1 MQLLTLF
8 TRVPYTLAN
17 KQQYE
22 DILSNL
28 EPDKISSSLAQGYS
42 DNLIKGVASVLK
54 NDDDLTYQIKA
65 NTTRFAYYK
74 AYKVSSLLNEVQ
86 QQYKGKDKEIKDLSY
101 AILNTFN
108 RYQASEYN
116 TTISRCRTAK
126 QWQQFTSDTINNQ
139 LFPNLRWIPSRSA
152 NPREAHKPFYN
163 KVWAKNDPF
172 WLDNQPGTL
181 WNCKCDWEQTSQPVT
196 HGNPTT
202 NISQP
207 GLRGNPAI
215 TGKIFSDDAAYFK
228 VGNRKTQKDVEKKC
242 ESLEYK
248 NIIYTIKQKLKNKI
262 TQCSIN
268 NKTYNVEFNS
278 IGVEHCLRDCFGK
291 SEIFWIKNQILS
303 NIDKYIK
310 SAQCVGRKISE
321 NSHNTKT
328 RTLNLK
334 DNTEYF
340 YYFKINLPNKQSVF
354 LHLGLWKDGT
364 YHAGKLH
371 LYSITKNLP
380 QNTETI

>member
-126 QWQQFTSDTINNQ
+126 QWQQFTSDPINNK
-139 LFPNLRWIPSRSA
+139 LFPNIRWIPSRSA

-181 WNCKCDWEQTSQPVT
+181 WNCKCDWEQTSLPVT
-196 HGNPTT
+196 NGNPTN

-228 VGNRKTQKDVEKKC
+228 VGNRKTQKDIEKKC
-242 ESLEYK
+242 ELLNTK
-248 NIIYTIKQKLKNKI
+248 NIKNKVKQTLKDKTSQVTIKNQ
-262 TQCSIN
+262 
-268 NKTYNVEFNS
+268 TYKVEFIS
-278 IGVEHCLRDCFGK
+278 RGIEHCLGDCLGK
-291 SEIFWIKNQILS
+291 EIFWIKNFILS

-310 SAQCVGRKISE
+310 SAQCIGRKISE
-321 NSHNTKT
+321 TTHNTNDKT
-328 RTLNLK
+328 KRLK
-334 DNTEYF
+334 KHTEHF
-340 YYFKINLPNKQSVF
+340 YYFKITLPNGKDAYI
-354 LHLGLWKDGT
+354 HLGMYKKEFIDKCEM
-364 YHAGKLH
+364 Y
-371 LYSITKNLP
+371 LYSITANLP
-380 QNTETI
+380 ENTKSV

>member
-65 NTTRFAYYK
+65 NATRFAYYK

-126 QWQQFTSDTINNQ
+126 QWQQFTSDAINNQ
-139 LFPNLRWIPSRSA
+139 LFPNIRWIPSRSA

-181 WNCKCDWEQTSQPVT
+181 WNCKCDWEQTSLPVT
-196 HGNPTT
+196 NGNPTNNT
-202 NISQP
+202 SQP

-215 TGKIFSDDAAYFK
+215 TGKIFSDDASYFQFSKTKQGKIDLQVNTIMAPVVYNQCKYLYNKK
-228 VGNRKTQKDVEKKC
+228 VSVNLFDDGLVDVGFNSKNL
-242 ESLEYK
+242 SHLVFNDLRTAGQDMYQK
-248 NIIYTIKQKLKNKI
+248 NIILKDIDIFLKKAILVAYEDNKKKNK
-262 TQCSIN
+262 
-268 NKTYNVEFNS
+268 KTTAIRYYYFQTSMPNGTIIYLNVEKR
-278 IGVEHCLRDCFGK
+278 I
-291 SEIFWIKNQILS
+291 
-303 NIDKYIK
+303 IDNMTKY
-310 SAQCVGRKISE
+310 
-321 NSHNTKT
+321 
-328 RTLNLK
+328 
-334 DNTEYF
+334 
-340 YYFKINLPNKQSVF
+340 
-354 LHLGLWKDGT
+354 
-364 YHAGKLH
+364 H
-371 LYSITKNLP
+371 LYAISKKLRESAIILKK
-380 QNTETI
+380 

>member
-126 QWQQFTSDTINNQ
+126 QWQQFTSDPINNQ
-139 LFPNLRWIPSRSA
+139 LFPNIRWIPSRSA

-172 WLDNQPGTL
+172 WLDNQPGAL
-181 WNCKCDWEQTSQPVT
+181 WNCKCDWEQTSLPVT
-196 HGNPTT
+196 AGNPTN

-215 TGKIFSDDAAYFK
+215 TGKIFSDDASYFK
-228 VGNRKTQKDVEKKC
+228 VGNAKQRKQTEIICQSSARNLLQKKA
-242 ESLEYK
+242 K
-248 NIIYTIKQKLKNKI
+248 NHPLLQKE
-262 TQCSIN
+262 TSCTIN
-268 NKTYNVEFNS
+268 NKTYVVKFRDIS
-278 IGVEHCLRDCFGK
+278 IKEYAQKMIGDKNYWLKIAILECMP
-291 SEIFWIKNQILS
+291 EYIKNA
-303 NIDKYIK
+303 KYVK
-310 SAQCVGRKISE
+310 TE
-321 NSHNTKT
+321 NVDLSHNTG
-328 RTLNLK
+328 RTLRLK
-334 DNTEYF
+334 KKLKNFHYF
-340 YYFKINLPNKQSVF
+340 LSNLPNGSSVTIEIAETKTGDF
-354 LHLGLWKDGT
+354 
-364 YHAGKLH
+364 Y
-371 LYSITKNLP
+371 LYTMVEEHEEHK
-380 QNTETI
+380 

>member
-1 MQLLTLF
+1 M
-8 TRVPYTLAN
+8 PYTLAN

-126 QWQQFTSDTINNQ
+126 QWQQFTSDPINNQ
-139 LFPNLRWIPSRSA
+139 LFPNIRWIPSRSA

-181 WNCKCDWEQTSQPVT
+181 WNCKCDWEQTSLPVT
-196 HGNPTT
+196 NGNPTN

-228 VGNRKTQKDVEKKC
+228 VSKTKQRNIDKQANIIMSTIIRSQCKHLYNNKVNVHLFDDGSVDVGFNSNNLSHLIFNDLKNAGKDM
-242 ESLEYK
+242 YQK
-248 NIIYTIKQKLKNKI
+248 NIIMKDIDIFLKKAILVAYEDNKKKDKKTTTIRYYYFQTSMPNGTTIYL
-262 TQCSIN
+262 
-268 NKTYNVEFNS
+268 NVEKR
-278 IGVEHCLRDCFGK
+278 I
-291 SEIFWIKNQILS
+291 
-303 NIDKYIK
+303 IDNMAKY
-310 SAQCVGRKISE
+310 
-321 NSHNTKT
+321 
-328 RTLNLK
+328 
-334 DNTEYF
+334 Y
-340 YYFKINLPNKQSVF
+340 
-354 LHLGLWKDGT
+354 
-364 YHAGKLH
+364 
-371 LYSITKNLP
+371 LYSITKKLRGTV
-380 QNTETI
+380 QLIKK

>member
-65 NTTRFAYYK
+65 NATRFAYYK

-139 LFPNLRWIPSRSA
+139 LFPNIRWIPSRSA

-181 WNCKCDWEQTSQPVT
+181 WNCKCDWEQTSLPVT
-196 HGNPTT
+196 NGNPTN

-215 TGKIFSDDAAYFK
+215 TGKIFSDDASYFQFSKTKQGKIDLQVNTIMAPVVYNQCKYLYNKK
-228 VGNRKTQKDVEKKC
+228 VSVNLFDDGLVDVGFNSKNL
-242 ESLEYK
+242 SHLVFNDLRTAGQDMYQK
-248 NIIYTIKQKLKNKI
+248 NIILKDIDIFLKKAILVAYEDNKKKNK
-262 TQCSIN
+262 
-268 NKTYNVEFNS
+268 KTTAIRYYYFQTSMPNGTIIYLNVEKR
-278 IGVEHCLRDCFGK
+278 I
-291 SEIFWIKNQILS
+291 
-303 NIDKYIK
+303 IDNMTKY
-310 SAQCVGRKISE
+310 
-321 NSHNTKT
+321 
-328 RTLNLK
+328 
-334 DNTEYF
+334 
-340 YYFKINLPNKQSVF
+340 
-354 LHLGLWKDGT
+354 
-364 YHAGKLH
+364 H
-371 LYSITKNLP
+371 LYAISKKLRESAIILKK
-380 QNTETI
+380 

>member
-65 NTTRFAYYK
+65 NATRFAYYK

-126 QWQQFTSDTINNQ
+126 QWQQFTSDAINNQ
-139 LFPNLRWIPSRSA
+139 LFPNIRWIPSRSA

-181 WNCKCDWEQTSQPVT
+181 WNCKCDWEQTSLPVT
-196 HGNPTT
+196 NGNPTN

-215 TGKIFSDDAAYFK
+215 TGKIFSDDASYFK
-228 VGNRKTQKDVEKKC
+228 VGNSKLKEHVEKLCQATERNILQKQSHNNPIMALSSTA
-242 ESLEYK
+242 SLHNGK
-248 NIIYTIKQKLKNKI
+248 KITIHIKEWGIKETAQAMFGNKLFWLKNQLLANFDIYLPSAKYLG
-262 TQCSIN
+262 S
-268 NKTYNVEFNS
+268 
-278 IGVEHCLRDCFGK
+278 LP
-291 SEIFWIKNQILS
+291 
-303 NIDKYIK
+303 IDLT
-310 SAQCVGRKISE
+310 
-321 NSHNTKT
+321 HNTGKIL
-328 RTLNLK
+328 RLK
-334 DNTEYF
+334 RQLKAYHYF
-340 YYFKINLPNKQSVF
+340 SVTIEQSTFCFHIAEHSNGNYYVY
-354 LHLGLWKDGT
+354 T
-364 YHAGKLH
+364 
-371 LYSITKNLP
+371 ITKNSP
-380 QNTETI
+380 I

>member
-126 QWQQFTSDTINNQ
+126 QWQQFTSDPINNQ
-139 LFPNLRWIPSRSA
+139 LFPNIRWIPSRSA

-181 WNCKCDWEQTSQPVT
+181 WNCKCDWEQTSLPVT
-196 HGNPTT
+196 NGNPTN

-228 VGNRKTQKDVEKKC
+228 VSKTKQRNIDKQANIIMSTIIRSQCKHLYNNKVNVHLFDDGSVDVGFNSNNLSHLIFNDLKNAGKDM
-242 ESLEYK
+242 YQK
-248 NIIYTIKQKLKNKI
+248 NIIMKDIDIFLKKAILVAYEDNKKKDKKTTTIRYYYFQTSMPNGTTIYL
-262 TQCSIN
+262 
-268 NKTYNVEFNS
+268 NVEKR
-278 IGVEHCLRDCFGK
+278 I
-291 SEIFWIKNQILS
+291 
-303 NIDKYIK
+303 IDNMAKY
-310 SAQCVGRKISE
+310 
-321 NSHNTKT
+321 
-328 RTLNLK
+328 
-334 DNTEYF
+334 Y
-340 YYFKINLPNKQSVF
+340 
-354 LHLGLWKDGT
+354 
-364 YHAGKLH
+364 
-371 LYSITKNLP
+371 LYSITKKLRGTV
-380 QNTETI
+380 QLIKK